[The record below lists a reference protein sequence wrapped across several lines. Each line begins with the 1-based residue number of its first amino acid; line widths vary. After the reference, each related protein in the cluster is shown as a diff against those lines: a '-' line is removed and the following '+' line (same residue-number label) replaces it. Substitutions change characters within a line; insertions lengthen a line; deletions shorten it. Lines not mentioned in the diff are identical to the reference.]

1 MNRNAPGQHPQ
12 HQHPHGPSSRP
23 PISDDD
29 AAVNEVLSEIGQQPA
44 PMANNAHQAPHPQPQ
59 PQPQMQPP
67 PQQAPYVMTPEM
79 QQQLQHQQ
87 MLQEQIE
94 YQQQLLNQREAEM
107 DMRQNEMDAA
117 LIQEAEA
124 NKPSETSVLGMV
136 SNGVSG
142 LVGSVFNLNIRLIA
156 VGASLFLIFQ
166 YVNITIVLNAIMR
179 AFRMREFTYSPMD
192 NGMVV
197 QVARAVVFGSLV
209 SIMNALV
216 KDDHN

>member
-1 MNRNAPGQHPQ
+1 M
-12 HQHPHGPSSRP
+12 S
-23 PISDDD
+23 
-29 AAVNEVLSEIGQQPA
+29 
-44 PMANNAHQAPHPQPQ
+44 
-59 PQPQMQPP
+59 
-67 PQQAPYVMTPEM
+67 PEM

-94 YQQQLLNQREAEM
+94 YQQQLLNEREAEM

-117 LIQEAEA
+117 MVEGGEADG
-124 NKPSETSVLGMV
+124 PPETSALGGL
-136 SNGVSG
+136 SNGLSG

-166 YVNITIVLNAIMR
+166 YVNITIVVNAIMR

-192 NGMVV
+192 NGTVV

-209 SIMNALV
+209 SIANALV
-216 KDDHN
+216 KEDHN